1 MTAYRGRLAALA
13 VAALA
18 LTVTGCG
25 RMLPLGPYA
34 PPAPGHLASPIVLQL
49 VLGQPSLQ
57 AGGCEG
63 GYGTLYGA
71 EPDSPQSP
79 GACYQKTGTPV
90 TFTSAAVTLYLQP
103 AGGEPAQHQTSWGL
117 AVTLPAAEAGAL
129 TAITT
134 KSCDTRDPL
143 AISIADTTWDVVLTA
158 PPLTNGRFIIMMPS
172 KDQALQVQRTLVP
185 SD

>member
-1 MTAYRGRLAALA
+1 MTAYRGWLA

-34 PPAPGHLASPIVLQL
+34 PPAPGHLGSPIVVQL
-49 VLGQPSLQ
+49 VLGQPPLQ
-57 AGGCEG
+57 AGGCAG
-63 GYGTLYGA
+63 GSGTLYVAQPG
-71 EPDSPQSP
+71 SPQSP

-103 AGGEPAQHQTSWGL
+103 AGIVPGQSQAEWGL
-117 AVTLPAAEAGAL
+117 AVTLPAAEAGVL

-134 KSCDTRDPL
+134 ESCDTKDPL
-143 AISIADTTWDVVLTA
+143 AFSIADTTWAVITTGV
-158 PPLTNGRFIIMMPS
+158 PLTNGRFIIMMPS
-172 KDQALQVQRTLVP
+172 KDEALQVQRTLVP

>member
-1 MTAYRGRLAALA
+1 MTACRGRLA

-34 PPAPGHLASPIVLQL
+34 PAAPSHLGSPIVVQL
-49 VLGQPSLQ
+49 VLGQSPLQ
-57 AGGCEG
+57 TGGCAGGS
-63 GYGTLYGA
+63 GTLYVA

-79 GACYQKTGTPV
+79 GACYQKTGPPV
-90 TFTSAAVTLYLQP
+90 AFTSAAVTLYLQP
-103 AGGEPAQHQTSWGL
+103 AGSEPGQRQTAWGL

-129 TAITT
+129 TAITA
-134 KSCDTRDPL
+134 KSCRTKDPL
-143 AISIADTTWDVVLTA
+143 AFSIADTTWAVITTGA
-158 PPLTNGRFIIMMPS
+158 PLTNGRFIIMMPS
-172 KDQALQVQRTLVP
+172 KDEALQVQRTLVP